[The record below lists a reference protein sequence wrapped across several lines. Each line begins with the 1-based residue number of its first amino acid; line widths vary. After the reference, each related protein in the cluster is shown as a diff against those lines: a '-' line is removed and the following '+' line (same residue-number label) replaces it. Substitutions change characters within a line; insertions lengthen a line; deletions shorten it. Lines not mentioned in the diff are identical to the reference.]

1 MRAYLFGTGWWTL
14 WHLFLWGLL
23 LCVAGLTW
31 WLWIVKPG
39 KGPQGGEF
47 AAMLLLMFLL
57 GWTLAS
63 FVHAMVLA
71 QGMAGGGG
79 RYVKAGGLWLLGWG
93 VYCWLVYKLTN
104 HAASDAGLFTR
115 RASLAGF
122 LVLVAALYG
131 VSLEV
136 LSRRRPG

>member
-1 MRAYLFGTGWWTL
+1 MRAYLLGSGWWTL

-47 AAMLLLMFLL
+47 AAMLLLLFFL

-63 FVHAMVLA
+63 FVHAMMA
-71 QGMAGGGG
+71 TQG
-79 RYVKAGGLWLLGWG
+79 YVKAGAVWLLGWSI
-93 VYCWLVYKLTN
+93 YCWLVYKLTN
-104 HAASDAGLFTR
+104 QAASGA
-115 RASLAGF
+115 
-122 LVLVAALYG
+122 
-131 VSLEV
+131 SLEV
-136 LSRRRPG
+136 LSRRRSG